1 MGKYCFLDTFSL
13 KTAFI
18 SVFQA
23 EIMCPGG
30 LLYASCGSPICVL
43 WYYFKND
50 VPSLKLMGDYKVI

>member
-23 EIMCPGG
+23 KIMCPGVSYMRPVV
-30 LLYASCGSPICVL
+30 LLYASCGII
-43 WYYFKND
+43 
-50 VPSLKLMGDYKVI
+50 LKMMFRV